1 MTQTLIVASFSQE
14 GEPMSVQMVLI
25 AAAVSTAGVFD
36 LPAKPQTPIG
46 SELEQHNRERVAQI
60 KRDETQPGGL
70 PGRSESS
77 EDTRPRSRAVRK
89 AKPAD
94 DAKDTKSK
102 DKSPKSEKKD
112 PP

>member
-1 MTQTLIVASFSQE
+1 
-14 GEPMSVQMVLI
+14 MSLQVVLI
-25 AAAVSTAGVFD
+25 AAVVSTAGLPD
-36 LPAKPQTPIG
+36 LPAKPQRPIG
-46 SELEQHNRERVAQI
+46 IELEEQNRERVAQI
-60 KRDETQPGGL
+60 KRDETLPGGL

>member
-1 MTQTLIVASFSQE
+1 
-14 GEPMSVQMVLI
+14 MSVQIVLV
-25 AAAVSTAGVFD
+25 AAVLSTAGLPD
-36 LPAKPQTPIG
+36 LAAKPQMPIG
-46 SELEQHNRERVAQI
+46 IELEQPNRERVAQI

-94 DAKDTKSK
+94 NTKDTKSK